1 MKEIK
6 RLIEGMN
13 ITSRKRE
20 YLYPR
25 FYLMNHIRKE
35 FGISYE
41 SIGNLF
47 NKDHATVLNAIKGHN
62 DLQETKDNEYK
73 LLTTKIKRLLAEDL
87 NILEKDIISCTCL
100 VELELIQNK
109 VRSDYYY

>member
-1 MKEIK
+1 MKNIK
-6 RLIEGMN
+6 RLISDMN

-47 NKDHATVLNAIKGHN
+47 GKDHATVLNAIKGHN

-73 LLTTKIKRLLAEDL
+73 LLTTKMRRLLAEDL
-87 NILEKDIISCTCL
+87 NILEKDIVNCTSL
-100 VELELIQNK
+100 TELEIIQNK